1 MTIAT
6 HSFVPSMLFAATIT
20 KWSTVKA
27 DHDRRVRDT
36 TNGTAYLLNT
46 NRLTGI
52 RAMTDTAY
60 SSLYYIENPF
70 DNREHKEYME
80 IHMTVAAI
88 STQINTTP
96 TYLTM
101 QLPIYPKMDS
111 TKSTV
116 NTIIPIQNFAWAVAV
131 ADSGSATDS
140 IVYYIESGYKLVR
153 ARVALTLT
161 QLLALVA

>member
-1 MTIAT
+1 MTITT
-6 HSFVPSMLFAATIT
+6 HSFVPSMLFAATVT
-20 KWSTVKA
+20 KWQTVKA
-27 DHDRRVRDT
+27 DRDKRVRDT

-46 NRLTGI
+46 NRVTGI
-52 RAMTDTAY
+52 RAMTDTTY

-80 IHMTVAAI
+80 LHMTVDAI
-88 STQINTTP
+88 STQVNTTP
-96 TYLTM
+96 TYLMMT
-101 QLPIYPKMDS
+101 LPIYPNMDS

-161 QLLALVA
+161 ALLALVA

>member
-46 NRLTGI
+46 NRVTGI

-96 TYLTM
+96 TYLMMT
-101 QLPIYPKMDS
+101 LPIYPKMDS
-111 TKSTV
+111 TQSTV

-140 IVYYIESGYKLVR
+140 IVYYIESGFKLKR

>member
-1 MTIAT
+1 MTITT
-6 HSFVPSMLFAATIT
+6 HSFVPSMLFAATVT
-20 KWSTVKA
+20 KWQTVKA
-27 DHDRRVRDT
+27 DRDKRVRDT

-46 NRLTGI
+46 NRVTGI
-52 RAMTDTAY
+52 RAMTDTTY

-80 IHMTVAAI
+80 LHMTVDAI
-88 STQINTTP
+88 STQVNTTP
-96 TYLTM
+96 TYLMMT
-101 QLPIYPKMDS
+101 LPIYPNMDS
-111 TKSTV
+111 TQSTV

-161 QLLALVA
+161 ALLALVA

>member
-6 HSFVPSMLFAATIT
+6 HSFVPSMLFAATVF
-20 KWSTVKA
+20 KWSTVKP
-27 DHDRRVRDT
+27 DRDKRVRDT

-46 NRLTGI
+46 NRVTGI

-70 DNREHKEYME
+70 DRREHKEYME
-80 IHMTVAAI
+80 VYMTVAAI

-96 TYLTM
+96 TYLEMT
-101 QLPIYPKMDS
+101 LPEYPKMDS
-111 TKSTV
+111 SKSTV
-116 NTIIPIQNFAWAVAV
+116 NTIIPIRNFAWAVAV

-140 IVYYIESGYKLVR
+140 LVYYIDSGFKLKR

>member
-36 TNGTAYLLNT
+36 TSGTAYLLNT
-46 NRLTGI
+46 NRVTGI

-60 SSLYYIENPF
+60 SNLYYIENPF

-80 IHMTVAAI
+80 LHMTVAAI

-101 QLPIYPKMDS
+101 TLPIYPKMDS

-116 NTIIPIQNFAWAVAV
+116 NTIIPINNFAWAVAV

-140 IVYYIESGYKLVR
+140 IVYYIESGAKLVR
-153 ARVALTLT
+153 VRVALTLT

>member
-1 MTIAT
+1 MTITT
-6 HSFVPSMLFAATIT
+6 HSFVPSMLFAATVT
-20 KWSTVKA
+20 KWQTVKA
-27 DHDRRVRDT
+27 DRDKRVRDT
-36 TNGTAYLLNT
+36 TSGTAYLLNT

-52 RAMTDTAY
+52 QAMTDTAY

-80 IHMTVAAI
+80 LHMTVAAI

-96 TYLTM
+96 TYLEMT
-101 QLPIYPKMDS
+101 LPIYPKMDS

>member
-1 MTIAT
+1 
-6 HSFVPSMLFAATIT
+6 MLFAATVM
-20 KWSTVKA
+20 KFQTVKA
-27 DHDRRVRDT
+27 DRDRRVRDT
-36 TNGTAYLLNT
+36 TTGTSFLLNT
-46 NRLTGI
+46 NRVTGI

-80 IHMTVAAI
+80 LHMTVAAI

-101 QLPIYPKMDS
+101 TLPEYPKMDS

-140 IVYYIESGYKLVR
+140 IVYYIESGFKLKR
-153 ARVALTLT
+153 ARVALTLV
-161 QLLALVA
+161 QLLALIA